1 MRLALPPLPVER
13 MPETLQINVDFDA
26 AAVDPI
32 LERIGYT
39 SQGTGLVTG
48 QRVEVSYRSTY
59 SVGSCIGT
67 ISADGNRITSDCRDS
82 VCGPFRTTIERR

>member
-1 MRLALPPLPVER
+1 VYSISQAGDRYHFTASGQACRGP
-13 MPETLQINVDFDA
+13 
-26 AAVDPI
+26 
-32 LERIGYT
+32 YT
-39 SQGTGLVTG
+39 SQGTGVVTG